1 MNGVLIINKP
11 AGITSHDVVARV
23 RRLFSMRQV
32 GHCGTLDP
40 FATGLLLV
48 TLGKATKI
56 SRFLE
61 AENKTYRATLR
72 LGQSTDSLDCDGTI
86 VETLPIPL
94 LTAASITKTM
104 QSFLGEQEQ
113 IPPMYSAVKIGGKK
127 LYELARKGETIERE
141 ARRIQVEDMT
151 LLSYQEPFVEFRVV
165 CSRGTYVRVLASDL
179 ASRLGTVGHL
189 AQLHREAIGSWHD
202 NQSLSLEDLS
212 IDSPLLSIREA
223 LNFMTQ
229 IGLTGNSL
237 RYAQYGRPLTLD
249 TQAPVVL
256 LFDKETNQ
264 PIAIYE
270 QRGNQYICLRGI

>member
-237 RYAQYGRPLTLD
+237 RYAQYGRPLTL
-249 TQAPVVL
+249 
-256 LFDKETNQ
+256 
-264 PIAIYE
+264 IR
-270 QRGNQYICLRGI
+270 QRDESTDCHL

>member
-270 QRGNQYICLRGI
+270 QPGNQYICLRGI

>member
-94 LTAASITKTM
+94 LTAASLTKTM